1 MQPEACS
8 RSVEVFLSGKLKVQR
23 TGSTT
28 MTDAHD
34 DAPTTLS
41 DWAPLTEYLSR
52 IGAGVA
58 PTLPLQAG
66 QHLFH
71 RGDRADAM

>member
-1 MQPEACS
+1 
-8 RSVEVFLSGKLKVQR
+8 
-23 TGSTT
+23 